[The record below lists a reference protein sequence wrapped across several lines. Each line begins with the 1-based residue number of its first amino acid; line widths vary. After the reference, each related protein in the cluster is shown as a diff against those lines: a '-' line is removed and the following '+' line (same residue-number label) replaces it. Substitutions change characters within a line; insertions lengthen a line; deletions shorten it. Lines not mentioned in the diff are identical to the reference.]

1 MLKTIKK
8 VDKRTSLSTG
18 TFNDVLLNADKI
30 PLEDFNPDP
39 SIDLWWNA
47 KSRRLNQRQQK
58 EYKKL
63 TSERKDNK
71 TDSEDSEEDVETLQD
86 WDEWMSEEQ

>member
-1 MLKTIKK
+1 MLKTNK

-18 TFNDVLLNADKI
+18 TFNNVLLNVDKI

-47 KSRRLNQRQQK
+47 KSQRLNQRQQK
-58 EYKKL
+58 EYK
-63 TSERKDNK
+63 N
-71 TDSEDSEEDVETLQD
+71 
-86 WDEWMSEEQ
+86 